1 MILVHQ
7 TLEVMD
13 LVNLYVKLLT
23 VRGNISKTIAMADL
37 FLASLDKLTKGRV
50 CSIIK
55 FLASQTIANDHKKVR
70 DKDGCP

>member
-1 MILVHQ
+1 MNRYVMILVHQ

-37 FLASLDKLTKGRV
+37 FLV
-50 CSIIK
+50 
-55 FLASQTIANDHKKVR
+55 
-70 DKDGCP
+70 

>member
-50 CSIIK
+50 LHNKIPSISDYSK
-55 FLASQTIANDHKKVR
+55 
-70 DKDGCP
+70 